1 MEVVTVALDEISL
14 EETEKEQ
21 SRQRKSTE
29 AEEGRERKR
38 LSIASQCKDMKIL
51 KRIRIIKKPLVLANK
66 KFFVALVKEIQ

>member
-1 MEVVTVALDEISL
+1 MRFPWRRLKKSSL
-14 EETEKEQ
+14 GRENLV
-21 SRQRKSTE
+21 TE

-38 LSIASQCKDMKIL
+38 VSIASQCKDMKIL